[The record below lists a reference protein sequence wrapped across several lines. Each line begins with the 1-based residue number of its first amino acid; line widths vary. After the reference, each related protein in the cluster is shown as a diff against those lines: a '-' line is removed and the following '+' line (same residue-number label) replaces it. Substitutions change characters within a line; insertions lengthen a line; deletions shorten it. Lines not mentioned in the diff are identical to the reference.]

1 VRVNLFNPGP
11 LRTKMRAKAMPGEDP
26 LMLEPP
32 EAVTPLIVQLLSP
45 SCTKNGELVT
55 YRK

>member
-1 VRVNLFNPGP
+1 
-11 LRTKMRAKAMPGEDP
+11 
-26 LMLEPP
+26 MLEPP

-45 SCTKNGELVT
+45 SCTKNGELVS